1 MCSSFAAA
9 GRDRREATSAGIRD
23 FMVHWV
29 AVSRTSACQAMLPGD
44 MIAVMSEQ
52 IIAHLRPKAV
62 AERTF
67 AKGEHLFHRDDPVRA
82 LFVVTSG
89 CVNLVRH
96 QADGSPAVLQ
106 RSTPGTVLA
115 EASVFSERYHCDAV
129 ATMETEALLVPAV
142 EVRRLLQRDLSFATK
157 WLAHLSQ
164 ELQSAR
170 KRSEIASLRTVG
182 ARLDAWI
189 AWNDGMLPTKGEWR
203 HLADE
208 IGVSPEALYREI
220 SKRRRSGC
228 RDFRSGS

>member
-1 MCSSFAAA
+1 MQGSEISWFT
-9 GRDRREATSAGIRD
+9 GWLFREP
-23 FMVHWV
+23 
-29 AVSRTSACQAMLPGD
+29 SACQTMLPGD

-82 LFVVTSG
+82 LFLVTSG

-142 EVRRLLQRDLSFATK
+142 KVRRLLQRDLSFATK
-157 WLAHLSQ
+157 WIAHLSQ

-182 ARLDAWI
+182 ARLEAWI
-189 AWNDGMLPTKGEWR
+189 A
-203 HLADE
+203 
-208 IGVSPEALYREI
+208 
-220 SKRRRSGC
+220 
-228 RDFRSGS
+228 